1 MTMNPN
7 ISQHKNPTSRLGP
20 PPIPL
25 TFSNHPNLLER
36 DLDGSNYAVNHIV
49 CDDHSIPLL
58 NIGDVLSNIGAI
70 FRSIYRLSKNKCVY
84 LRLAKYLFPRESFQE
99 IYLKCNNELCSLLCF
114 LVINQSF
121 ALE

>member
-1 MTMNPN
+1 MNKAHYCTSN
-7 ISQHKNPTSRLGP
+7 IFLGK
-20 PPIPL
+20 
-25 TFSNHPNLLER
+25 TLLER

-84 LRLAKYLFPRESFQE
+84 LRLAKYLFPRD
-99 IYLKCNNELCSLLCF
+99 LDDC
-114 LVINQSF
+114 
-121 ALE
+121 